1 MSDIIQKSY
10 AVEGSNSLHEENGF
24 ELGGQTELR
33 GTEADEKD
41 MQMLGRLQQL
51 NVLDLAPTEL
61 SPKLIFSKRNFR
73 FISTLG
79 FACTLMSTWEIA
91 LMYARPHESNTL
103 ALK

>member
-24 ELGGQTELR
+24 ESLRGRTELS

-51 NVLDLAPTEL
+51 NVLDLT
-61 SPKLIFSKRNFR
+61 S
-73 FISTLG
+73 
-79 FACTLMSTWEIA
+79 
-91 LMYARPHESNTL
+91 
-103 ALK
+103 